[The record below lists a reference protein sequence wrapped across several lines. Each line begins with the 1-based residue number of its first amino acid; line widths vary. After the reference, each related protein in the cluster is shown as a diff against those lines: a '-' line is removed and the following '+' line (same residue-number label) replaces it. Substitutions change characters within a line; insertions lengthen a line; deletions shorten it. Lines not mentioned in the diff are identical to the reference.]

1 MQNLYIKIPDGANV
15 VIDKLYENGH
25 SAFVVGGCV
34 RDFILEKEPH
44 DWDICTDA
52 LPEQV
57 MQIFGEKNVIPTG
70 IKHGTVTVLIGN
82 DNYEVTTYRIDG
94 MYSDGRRPDNVEFT
108 QNLIEDLSRRDFSIN
123 AMAYNDKIGLIDP
136 FDGISDIKNRRIC
149 CVGDPG
155 KRFGEDYL
163 RILRAIRFSS
173 TFGFIIDKHTRMVAA
188 INAPNLRML
197 ANERVGAEI
206 RKILCGRYAADVIDE
221 NKTSIAWVIPEIID
235 MVGCEQNNPYHVEDV
250 FQHTLS
256 AMRNMSTSN
265 IFPAEWVDDYVRC
278 ALFFHDIGKPKSKS
292 TDENGCDH
300 FYHHAAKSA
309 EITYDILTRLRF
321 NSKDR
326 DIIVELVKNHD
337 MELVATKACARRM
350 LNKFGV
356 DQLHRLLKIRECDN
370 RAHSELAYPRFK
382 NTVAFA
388 CCVEEVLD
396 ERSTFSIK
404 NLAVNGND
412 LIAIGFKQG
421 PAIGSIDPD
430 TNHLYCS
437 PDTYSIESSIRECF
451 GKKPSDFKK
460 LTFEDELT
468 MRKKLCNYFVDARW
482 FGMVNTSYSSYNT
495 LGKIEGAFQLS
506 FPMSYD
512 PIRIA
517 SISNTRCCVS
527 SDDERKGNEKVPK
540 NKDRTMGRFSV
551 VEYGLYHM
559 YIQTSTKA
567 ILRNGVTEDDLK
579 LLIQTILHMFDDDM
593 SSVRPSMTVRKV
605 VVVRQNR
612 NSGRVRPTD
621 IEDAMV
627 AKLKPGVNSPTSF
640 NDYNLEFKRDML
652 PDSVEVKEYTM
663 DNPDGIIL

>member
-1 MQNLYIKIPDGANV
+1 MAMIENILKTPTTIEVVFDAKMSNPNGDPDNENAPRQNSEGFGYMTPECIKYKIRNVLNIMAN
-15 VIDKLYENGH
+15 
-25 SAFVVGGCV
+25 
-34 RDFILEKEPH
+34 
-44 DWDICTDA
+44 
-52 LPEQV
+52 
-57 MQIFGEKNVIPTG
+57 FGE
-70 IKHGTVTVLIGN
+70 
-82 DNYEVTTYRIDG
+82 
-94 MYSDGRRPDNVEFT
+94 
-108 QNLIEDLSRRDFSIN
+108 
-123 AMAYNDKIGLIDP
+123 
-136 FDGISDIKNRRIC
+136 
-149 CVGDPG
+149 
-155 KRFGEDYL
+155 
-163 RILRAIRFSS
+163 
-173 TFGFIIDKHTRMVAA
+173 
-188 INAPNLRML
+188 
-197 ANERVGAEI
+197 
-206 RKILCGRYAADVIDE
+206 
-221 NKTSIAWVIPEIID
+221 
-235 MVGCEQNNPYHVEDV
+235 
-250 FQHTLS
+250 
-256 AMRNMSTSN
+256 
-265 IFPAEWVDDYVRC
+265 
-278 ALFFHDIGKPKSKS
+278 
-292 TDENGCDH
+292 
-300 FYHHAAKSA
+300 
-309 EITYDILTRLRF
+309 
-321 NSKDR
+321 
-326 DIIVELVKNHD
+326 
-337 MELVATKACARRM
+337 
-350 LNKFGV
+350 
-356 DQLHRLLKIRECDN
+356 
-370 RAHSELAYPRFK
+370 
-382 NTVAFA
+382 
-388 CCVEEVLD
+388 
-396 ERSTFSIK
+396 
-404 NLAVNGND
+404 
-412 LIAIGFKQG
+412 
-421 PAIGSIDPD
+421 IDPD

-437 PDTYSIESSIRECF
+437 PDTYSIESSIRECL

-468 MRKKLCNYFVDARW
+468 MRKQLCNYFVDARW

-627 AKLKPGVNSPTSF
+627 AKLKPGVNNPTSF
-640 NDYNLEFKRDML
+640 NDYDLEFKRDML

>member
-1 MQNLYIKIPDGANV
+1 MAMIENILKTPTTIEVVFDAKMSNPNGDPDNENAPRQNSEGFGYMTPECIKYKIRNVLNIMAN
-15 VIDKLYENGH
+15 
-25 SAFVVGGCV
+25 
-34 RDFILEKEPH
+34 
-44 DWDICTDA
+44 
-52 LPEQV
+52 
-57 MQIFGEKNVIPTG
+57 FGE
-70 IKHGTVTVLIGN
+70 
-82 DNYEVTTYRIDG
+82 
-94 MYSDGRRPDNVEFT
+94 
-108 QNLIEDLSRRDFSIN
+108 
-123 AMAYNDKIGLIDP
+123 
-136 FDGISDIKNRRIC
+136 
-149 CVGDPG
+149 
-155 KRFGEDYL
+155 
-163 RILRAIRFSS
+163 
-173 TFGFIIDKHTRMVAA
+173 
-188 INAPNLRML
+188 
-197 ANERVGAEI
+197 
-206 RKILCGRYAADVIDE
+206 
-221 NKTSIAWVIPEIID
+221 
-235 MVGCEQNNPYHVEDV
+235 
-250 FQHTLS
+250 
-256 AMRNMSTSN
+256 
-265 IFPAEWVDDYVRC
+265 
-278 ALFFHDIGKPKSKS
+278 
-292 TDENGCDH
+292 
-300 FYHHAAKSA
+300 
-309 EITYDILTRLRF
+309 
-321 NSKDR
+321 
-326 DIIVELVKNHD
+326 
-337 MELVATKACARRM
+337 
-350 LNKFGV
+350 
-356 DQLHRLLKIRECDN
+356 
-370 RAHSELAYPRFK
+370 
-382 NTVAFA
+382 
-388 CCVEEVLD
+388 
-396 ERSTFSIK
+396 
-404 NLAVNGND
+404 
-412 LIAIGFKQG
+412 
-421 PAIGSIDPD
+421 IDPD

-437 PDTYSIESSIRECF
+437 PDTYSIESSIRECL

>member
-94 MYSDGRRPDNVEFT
+94 MYSDRRRPDNVEFT

-250 FQHTLS
+250 FQH
-256 AMRNMSTSN
+256 
-265 IFPAEWVDDYVRC
+265 
-278 ALFFHDIGKPKSKS
+278 
-292 TDENGCDH
+292 
-300 FYHHAAKSA
+300 
-309 EITYDILTRLRF
+309 
-321 NSKDR
+321 
-326 DIIVELVKNHD
+326 
-337 MELVATKACARRM
+337 
-350 LNKFGV
+350 
-356 DQLHRLLKIRECDN
+356 
-370 RAHSELAYPRFK
+370 
-382 NTVAFA
+382 
-388 CCVEEVLD
+388 
-396 ERSTFSIK
+396 
-404 NLAVNGND
+404 
-412 LIAIGFKQG
+412 
-421 PAIGSIDPD
+421 
-430 TNHLYCS
+430 
-437 PDTYSIESSIRECF
+437 
-451 GKKPSDFKK
+451 
-460 LTFEDELT
+460 
-468 MRKKLCNYFVDARW
+468 
-482 FGMVNTSYSSYNT
+482 
-495 LGKIEGAFQLS
+495 
-506 FPMSYD
+506 
-512 PIRIA
+512 
-517 SISNTRCCVS
+517 
-527 SDDERKGNEKVPK
+527 
-540 NKDRTMGRFSV
+540 
-551 VEYGLYHM
+551 
-559 YIQTSTKA
+559 
-567 ILRNGVTEDDLK
+567 
-579 LLIQTILHMFDDDM
+579 
-593 SSVRPSMTVRKV
+593 
-605 VVVRQNR
+605 
-612 NSGRVRPTD
+612 
-621 IEDAMV
+621 
-627 AKLKPGVNSPTSF
+627 
-640 NDYNLEFKRDML
+640 ML

-663 DNPDGIIL
+663 DNPEGVIL

>member
-278 ALFFHDIGKPKSKS
+278 VLFFHDIGKPKSKS

-326 DIIVELVKNHD
+326 DIIVELVKITIWN
-337 MELVATKACARRM
+337 
-350 LNKFGV
+350 
-356 DQLHRLLKIRECDN
+356 LLRQKPVPDEC
-370 RAHSELAYPRFK
+370 
-382 NTVAFA
+382 
-388 CCVEEVLD
+388 
-396 ERSTFSIK
+396 
-404 NLAVNGND
+404 
-412 LIAIGFKQG
+412 
-421 PAIGSIDPD
+421 
-430 TNHLYCS
+430 
-437 PDTYSIESSIRECF
+437 
-451 GKKPSDFKK
+451 
-460 LTFEDELT
+460 
-468 MRKKLCNYFVDARW
+468 
-482 FGMVNTSYSSYNT
+482 
-495 LGKIEGAFQLS
+495 
-506 FPMSYD
+506 
-512 PIRIA
+512 
-517 SISNTRCCVS
+517 SIS
-527 SDDERKGNEKVPK
+527 
-540 NKDRTMGRFSV
+540 
-551 VEYGLYHM
+551 L
-559 YIQTSTKA
+559 A
-567 ILRNGVTEDDLK
+567 
-579 LLIQTILHMFDDDM
+579 
-593 SSVRPSMTVRKV
+593 
-605 VVVRQNR
+605 
-612 NSGRVRPTD
+612 
-621 IEDAMV
+621 
-627 AKLKPGVNSPTSF
+627 
-640 NDYNLEFKRDML
+640 
-652 PDSVEVKEYTM
+652 
-663 DNPDGIIL
+663 